1 MGLERMDV
9 GVKVRKFI
17 VISVRTC
24 CSFVCNHPFLV
35 GLACFLI
42 FLYRSFPLLF
52 SFLVTASPVLV
63 CTAVLLG
70 TLLSFGSPNIPEID
84 EHEEENVSHEV
95 SPLKTGV
102 SEDDTVVKRDFTDD
116 DFVVERHVGK
126 MWDIVENA
134 GEKVSLVDNEV
145 NEVEE
150 GVCSVLYKPLI
161 NDDLDSRNV
170 HCENGMI
177 DEVEGLLNHSLLEKM
192 TGIWG
197 EMLESERLSSMRRA
211 EESQHLLA
219 DEVGDRNVELG
230 DGKLT
235 SNIDDVPRGNELDS
249 SLVSS
254 WKCVTGDE
262 DAGDGDKDDDDNDD
276 DDESSDSGSD
286 GAESSSPDAS
296 LADISLMLDELHPL
310 LGSEAIQAAQLSRH
324 GLDSASE
331 SSHGSSDDESDES
344 ENKGEGEN
352 NEEEGGAK
360 GDNEDESKSAI
371 KWTEDDQKNLMD
383 LGSLEVE
390 RNLRLDKLIARRRA
404 RKSMRLM
411 AEKNLIDLDFA
422 DIPLNL
428 APISTSRGN
437 PFDLP
442 YSYDDLGLPPIP
454 GSAPSNLQPRRNPF
468 DLPYDSSEEKPDLKG
483 DSFQEEFSGFNQR
496 GTNSQREAF
505 FSRHESFNVGS
516 SSLGVPRQEL
526 KWKPYFV
533 PEQLV
538 TEGASP
544 SLFQRQSSEVSES
557 KMSSIPDSES
567 VSSVV
572 DEEDNK
578 PNKQDVSR
586 ETELI
591 LNEDHVSVAE
601 QESHSSDSDDVES
614 VDVYQVEN
622 RDVHHDVVEITL
634 GDGESHLEIEPVSE
648 AGATNHSEHTASE
661 AENRDVHHD
670 TVVITLGDVA
680 RATTY
685 VGLNAT
691 EVHPRTE
698 PAEEDYSS
706 RSSLS
711 SLSEIDEKISDVKGV
726 GSAGCEPRDNEL
738 KESGI
743 SKQPSFEES
752 EFHFTSGVVDDN
764 QHTESIFYS
773 SFHPPSVETFLSFST
788 VSSDK
793 QAEISEMGSPSMLVE
808 SIDEKHEAHG
818 EMAEQ
823 GTSSFQVMHGGSSDL
838 LNGNELRERD
848 LPEISK
854 HEVTFAGLTM
864 VSSTSADYNA
874 SMVPEY
880 VVEYV
885 SREARSSSDEGLE
898 EDVPNKEESSI
909 QNHVDLLSL
918 GAETTLAIDE
928 GMGEVVDSSPEEQ
941 QHQRHPN
948 ESSEGNIWE
957 EHKKESEMDQTQ
969 APFSDSKTNTGCDEG
984 VPSNSSHQD
993 MSSRESPSSESEK
1006 QLLFGKD
1013 ELPVDEHDKLEEPS
1027 IIATEST
1034 RGADI
1039 VNTDT
1044 NVHEVDDSEDKLSAN
1059 FSSMTSGSSS
1069 LPSKIVVHT
1078 LPMDQEDLKEKVL
1091 KEIENEGPDEHFS
1104 YADVY
1109 APRVDEENNN
1119 EEVDEIKEIDER
1131 ILSELDTVGDFN
1143 VGEIGLPERSHV
1155 AYTESAMLADDMETE
1170 TSVGLPVL
1178 ETRSVEDIDL
1188 AFKQLHEGVDF
1199 EEVILPSMIKNQP
1212 DHADTNSDLPV
1223 VEARSLEDIHNALQQ
1238 DPEPNLAQLPHSTD
1252 LRIGSSEVEQHVVV
1266 SSEEIEVSNA
1276 VSGIEEG
1283 CDNAAG
1289 EPKNEEEIEELKTET
1304 NVELPVLEARSVE
1317 DIDLAFKQLH
1327 EGVDVEEVIL
1337 PSMIENLPDHTD
1349 TTSEFPV
1356 VEARSLDDIHN
1367 AFIKG
1372 PEPNPAELPH
1382 SADLRHGSSEVELH
1396 DVVSSNEIEVGQAVS
1411 GFEEHLENVAA
1422 GEPKKEYE
1430 EIEELKM
1437 ETNAELPVLD
1447 ARSVEDID
1455 LAFKQL
1461 HEGVDV
1467 EEVVLASMIEDQLDH
1482 EDSTSKLPVVEAR
1495 SLEDIHNAF
1504 QKGPEPNLAELPLS
1518 TDLRNGSSEMEQHDV
1533 VSNKEIEVG
1542 CAVSGIQENSQNS
1555 AGEPKNDHEETEEMK
1570 METNAELP
1578 VLEARS
1584 LEDIDLAFK
1593 QFHEGVDVEEIILPS
1608 MIENQ
1613 QGDADTNSD
1622 LPVVEARSLEDIQSA
1637 FQQGPESNLA
1647 EVPHSSGVEHPD
1659 VVSTEEIDG
1668 SSPVSGIQALSE
1680 NVASGP
1686 KNENKE
1692 MVEKEMET
1700 EVVLPVLEA
1709 KSVEDIDVAFK
1720 QLHEG
1725 VDGEEII
1732 IPSMIVN
1739 QQVHADI
1746 SSTLPVVEA
1755 RSLEDIHNAFQQGP
1769 KSNPGEQPHSSD
1781 LRIGS
1786 SKIERHDEISTKEIE
1801 ASDVVSG
1808 FQEHAENA
1816 AGEPEQKHHEE

>member
-17 VISVRTC
+17 VISII
-24 CSFVCNHPFLV
+24 SFVVFLFGYCISCFGLHCCIAWYPFE
-35 GLACFLI
+35 
-42 FLYRSFPLLF
+42 F
-52 SFLVTASPVLV
+52 S
-63 CTAVLLG
+63 G
-70 TLLSFGSPNIPEID
+70 HRNIPEID

-102 SEDDTVVKRDFTDD
+102 SEDDTVVKRDFNDD

-134 GEKVSLVDNEV
+134 DEKVSLVDNEV

-150 GVCSVLYKPLI
+150 GDCSVLYKPLI
-161 NDDLDSRNV
+161 NDDLDSRDV

-192 TGIWG
+192 TGIRG
-197 EMLESERLSSMRRA
+197 EMLESERVLSMRRA

-219 DEVGDRNVELG
+219 EEVGDRNVELG

-235 SNIDDVPRGNELDS
+235 SYIDDVPR
-249 SLVSS
+249 
-254 WKCVTGDE
+254 
-262 DAGDGDKDDDDNDD
+262 
-276 DDESSDSGSD
+276 
-286 GAESSSPDAS
+286 
-296 LADISLMLDELHPL
+296 DISLMLDELHPL
-310 LGSEAIQAAQLSRH
+310 LGSEAIQAAQLSRD

-383 LGSLEVE
+383 LGNLEVE

-496 GTNSQREAF
+496 GTNSQKEAF

-557 KMSSIPDSES
+557 KLSSIPDSES

-591 LNEDHVSVAE
+591 LNEDHVSVDE

-614 VDVYQVEN
+614 MDVDQVEN

-648 AGATNHSEHTASE
+648 AGATDHSEHTASE

-680 RATTY
+680 RATTH
-685 VGLNAT
+685 VELNAT
-691 EVHPRTE
+691 EIHPRTE

-726 GSAGCEPRDNEL
+726 VSAGCEPRDNEL

-743 SKQPSFEES
+743 SKKLSFEES

-773 SFHPPSVETFLSFST
+773 SFHPPSIETFLSFST

-838 LNGNELRERD
+838 LNGNEPRERD
-848 LPEISK
+848 LPEIIK
-854 HEVTFAGLTM
+854 HEVTFAGSAM

-948 ESSEGNIWE
+948 ESSEANIWE

-993 MSSRESPSSESEK
+993 LSSRESPSSESEK
-1006 QLLFGKD
+1006 QLLFDKD

-1039 VNTDT
+1039 VNTDI

-1059 FSSMTSGSSS
+1059 FSLMTSGSSS
-1069 LPSKIVVHT
+1069 LPSEILEHT
-1078 LPMDQEDLKEKVL
+1078 LPMDREDLKEKVL
-1091 KEIENEGPDEHFS
+1091 KEIENEGPDDHFG

-1178 ETRSVEDIDL
+1178 EARSVEDIDL
-1188 AFKQLHEGVDF
+1188 AFKQLHEGADF
-1199 EEVILPSMIKNQP
+1199 EEVILPRMIKNQP

-1223 VEARSLEDIHNALQQ
+1223 VEVRSLEDIHNALLQ

-1252 LRIGSSEVEQHVVV
+1252 LRNGSSEVEQHVIV

-1283 CDNAAG
+1283 FDNAAG

-1356 VEARSLDDIHN
+1356 VEAISLDGIHN

-1382 SADLRHGSSEVELH
+1382 TADLRHGSSEVEQH
-1396 DVVSSNEIEVGQAVS
+1396 DVVCSNEIEVGQAVS
-1411 GFEEHLENVAA
+1411 GFEEHLQNVAP

-1542 CAVSGIQENSQNS
+1542 RAVSGIQENSQNS
-1555 AGEPKNDHEETEEMK
+1555 
-1570 METNAELP
+1570 AELP

-1622 LPVVEARSLEDIQSA
+1622 LPVVEARSLEGIQSA

-1668 SSPVSGIQALSE
+1668 SSPVSGIQAMSE

-1725 VDGEEII
+1725 VNVEEII

-1739 QQVHADI
+1739 QQVHADT

-1755 RSLEDIHNAFQQGP
+1755 RSLEDIHNAFQQAP
-1769 KSNPGEQPHSSD
+1769 ESNPGELSHSSD

-1786 SKIERHDEISTKEIE
+1786 SEIERHDEISTEEIE
-1801 ASDVVSG
+1801 ASNVVSG
-1808 FQEHAENA
+1808 IQEHAENA
-1816 AGEPEQKHHEE
+1816 AGEPEQKHHEESSEKPNLET

>member
-1 MGLERMDV
+1 M
-9 GVKVRKFI
+9 
-17 VISVRTC
+17 
-24 CSFVCNHPFLV
+24 
-35 GLACFLI
+35 
-42 FLYRSFPLLF
+42 
-52 SFLVTASPVLV
+52 
-63 CTAVLLG
+63 
-70 TLLSFGSPNIPEID
+70 TLLSKEISLMMICRKTCR
-84 EHEEENVSHEV
+84 EEV
-95 SPLKTGV
+95 
-102 SEDDTVVKRDFTDD
+102 
-116 DFVVERHVGK
+116 
-126 MWDIVENA
+126 DIVENA
-134 GEKVSLVDNEV
+134 DEKVSLVDNEV

-150 GVCSVLYKPLI
+150 GDGSVLYKPLI
-161 NDDLDSRNV
+161 NDDLDSRDV

-177 DEVEGLLNHSLLEKM
+177 DE
-192 TGIWG
+192 
-197 EMLESERLSSMRRA
+197 MLESERVSSMRRA

-235 SNIDDVPRGNELDS
+235 SYIDDVPRGNELDS

-310 LGSEAIQAAQLSRH
+310 LGSEAIQAAQLSRD
-324 GLDSASE
+324 GLDSVSE

-383 LGSLEVE
+383 LGNLEVKE
-390 RNLRLDKLIARRRA
+390 TYDW
-404 RKSMRLM
+404 
-411 AEKNLIDLDFA
+411 
-422 DIPLNL
+422 
-428 APISTSRGN
+428 IS
-437 PFDLP
+437 L
-442 YSYDDLGLPPIP
+442 
-454 GSAPSNLQPRRNPF
+454 LQGEELVKPRRNPF

-483 DSFQEEFSGFNQR
+483 DSFQEFS
-496 GTNSQREAF
+496 
-505 FSRHESFNVGS
+505 
-516 SSLGVPRQEL
+516 GVPRQEL

-557 KMSSIPDSES
+557 KLSSIPDSES

-591 LNEDHVSVAE
+591 LNEDHVSVDE

-614 VDVYQVEN
+614 VDVDQVEN

-680 RATTY
+680 RAT
-685 VGLNAT
+685 LNAT
-691 EVHPRTE
+691 EIHPRTE
-698 PAEEDYSS
+698 PVEEDYSS

-726 GSAGCEPRDNEL
+726 GSA
-738 KESGI
+738 
-743 SKQPSFEES
+743 
-752 EFHFTSGVVDDN
+752 
-764 QHTESIFYS
+764 
-773 SFHPPSVETFLSFST
+773 VETFLSFST

-793 QAEISEMGSPSMLVE
+793 QAEISEMDSPSMLVE

-823 GTSSFQVMHGGSSDL
+823 
-838 LNGNELRERD
+838 
-848 LPEISK
+848 
-854 HEVTFAGLTM
+854 
-864 VSSTSADYNA
+864 
-874 SMVPEY
+874 
-880 VVEYV
+880 
-885 SREARSSSDEGLE
+885 EARSSSDE
-898 EDVPNKEESSI
+898 
-909 QNHVDLLSL
+909 
-918 GAETTLAIDE
+918 
-928 GMGEVVDSSPEEQ
+928 GEVVDSSPEEQ

-948 ESSEGNIWE
+948 ESSEANIRE
-957 EHKKESEMDQTQ
+957 EHEKESEMDQTQ

-984 VPSNSSHQD
+984 VLSNSSHQD

-1006 QLLFGKD
+1006 QLLFDKH

-1039 VNTDT
+1039 VNTDI
-1044 NVHEVDDSEDKLSAN
+1044 NVHEVDDSEVKLSAN

-1069 LPSKIVVHT
+1069 LPSEIVEHT
-1078 LPMDQEDLKEKVL
+1078 LPMDQEDLKEK
-1091 KEIENEGPDEHFS
+1091 
-1104 YADVY
+1104 
-1109 APRVDEENNN
+1109 ENNN

-1155 AYTESAMLADDMETE
+1155 AHTESAMLADDMETE

-1178 ETRSVEDIDL
+1178 EARSVEDIDL
-1188 AFKQLHEGVDF
+1188 AFKQLHEGADF
-1199 EEVILPSMIKNQP
+1199 EEVILPSMVKNQP

-1223 VEARSLEDIHNALQQ
+1223 VEARSLEDIHNALLQ

-1252 LRIGSSEVEQHVVV
+1252 LRNGSSAVEQHHVV

-1276 VSGIEEG
+1276 AV
-1283 CDNAAG
+1283 C
-1289 EPKNEEEIEELKTET
+1289 
-1304 NVELPVLEARSVE
+1304 
-1317 DIDLAFKQLH
+1317 
-1327 EGVDVEEVIL
+1327 IL

-1356 VEARSLDDIHN
+1356 VEARSLDGIHN

-1382 SADLRHGSSEVELH
+1382 SADLRHGSSEVEQH

-1411 GFEEHLENVAA
+1411 GFEEHLENAAA

-1430 EIEELKM
+1430 ELEELKM

-1455 LAFKQL
+1455 LAYKQL
-1461 HEGVDV
+1461 DEGVDV
-1467 EEVVLASMIEDQLDH
+1467 EEIVLASMIEDQLDH

-1518 TDLRNGSSEMEQHDV
+1518 TDLRNGSSEIEQHDV

-1542 CAVSGIQENSQNS
+1542 HAVSGIQQNSQNA

-1584 LEDIDLAFK
+1584 LEDIDFAFK
-1593 QFHEGVDVEEIILPS
+1593 QLHEGVDVEEVILPS

-1613 QGDADTNSD
+1613 QGDADTNLD

-1647 EVPHSSGVEHPD
+1647 EVPHSSGIEHHD

-1668 SSPVSGIQALSE
+1668 SSPVSGIQAMSE
-1680 NVASGP
+1680 NAAGGP
-1686 KNENKE
+1686 KNEYKE

-1709 KSVEDIDVAFK
+1709 KSVEDIDVTFK

-1725 VDGEEII
+1725 
-1732 IPSMIVN
+1732 
-1739 QQVHADI
+1739 
-1746 SSTLPVVEA
+1746 
-1755 RSLEDIHNAFQQGP
+1755 
-1769 KSNPGEQPHSSD
+1769 
-1781 LRIGS
+1781 
-1786 SKIERHDEISTKEIE
+1786 
-1801 ASDVVSG
+1801 
-1808 FQEHAENA
+1808 
-1816 AGEPEQKHHEE
+1816 

>member
-24 CSFVCNHPFLV
+24 YKLVCNHPFLV

-84 EHEEENVSHEV
+84 KHEEENVSHEV
-95 SPLKTGV
+95 SLLKTGV
-102 SEDDTVVKRDFTDD
+102 SEDDTVVKRDFNDD

-126 MWDIVENA
+126 RWDIVENA
-134 GEKVSLVDNEV
+134 DEKVSLVDNEV

-150 GVCSVLYKPLI
+150 GDSSVLYKPLI
-161 NDDLDSRNV
+161 NDDLDSRDV

-192 TGIWG
+192 TGIRG
-197 EMLESERLSSMRRA
+197 EMLESERVLSMRRA

-219 DEVGDRNVELG
+219 EEVGDRNVEL
-230 DGKLT
+230 
-235 SNIDDVPRGNELDS
+235 
-249 SLVSS
+249 
-254 WKCVTGDE
+254 
-262 DAGDGDKDDDDNDD
+262 
-276 DDESSDSGSD
+276 
-286 GAESSSPDAS
+286 
-296 LADISLMLDELHPL
+296 
-310 LGSEAIQAAQLSRH
+310 AIQAAQLSRD

-383 LGSLEVE
+383 LGNLEVE

-404 RKSMRLM
+404 RKSMSLM

-557 KMSSIPDSES
+557 KLSSIPDSES

-591 LNEDHVSVAE
+591 LNEDHVSVDE

-614 VDVYQVEN
+614 MDVDQVEN

-648 AGATNHSEHTASE
+648 AGATDHSEHTASE

-680 RATTY
+680 RATTH
-685 VGLNAT
+685 VELNAT
-691 EVHPRTE
+691 EIHPRTE

-726 GSAGCEPRDNEL
+726 VSAGCEPRDNEL

-743 SKQPSFEES
+743 SKKLSFEES

-838 LNGNELRERD
+838 LNGNEPRERD
-848 LPEISK
+848 LPEIIK
-854 HEVTFAGLTM
+854 HEVTFAGSAM

-948 ESSEGNIWE
+948 ESSEANIWE

-993 MSSRESPSSESEK
+993 LSSRESPSSESEK
-1006 QLLFGKD
+1006 QLLFDKD
-1013 ELPVDEHDKLEEPS
+1013 ELPVDEHDKLE
-1027 IIATEST
+1027 
-1034 RGADI
+1034 
-1039 VNTDT
+1039 VNY
-1044 NVHEVDDSEDKLSAN
+1044 
-1059 FSSMTSGSSS
+1059 SS
-1069 LPSKIVVHT
+1069 LLLFV
-1078 LPMDQEDLKEKVL
+1078 
-1091 KEIENEGPDEHFS
+1091 
-1104 YADVY
+1104 
-1109 APRVDEENNN
+1109 
-1119 EEVDEIKEIDER
+1119 
-1131 ILSELDTVGDFN
+1131 
-1143 VGEIGLPERSHV
+1143 
-1155 AYTESAMLADDMETE
+1155 
-1170 TSVGLPVL
+1170 
-1178 ETRSVEDIDL
+1178 
-1188 AFKQLHEGVDF
+1188 
-1199 EEVILPSMIKNQP
+1199 
-1212 DHADTNSDLPV
+1212 
-1223 VEARSLEDIHNALQQ
+1223 
-1238 DPEPNLAQLPHSTD
+1238 
-1252 LRIGSSEVEQHVVV
+1252 
-1266 SSEEIEVSNA
+1266 
-1276 VSGIEEG
+1276 
-1283 CDNAAG
+1283 
-1289 EPKNEEEIEELKTET
+1289 
-1304 NVELPVLEARSVE
+1304 
-1317 DIDLAFKQLH
+1317 
-1327 EGVDVEEVIL
+1327 
-1337 PSMIENLPDHTD
+1337 
-1349 TTSEFPV
+1349 
-1356 VEARSLDDIHN
+1356 
-1367 AFIKG
+1367 
-1372 PEPNPAELPH
+1372 
-1382 SADLRHGSSEVELH
+1382 
-1396 DVVSSNEIEVGQAVS
+1396 
-1411 GFEEHLENVAA
+1411 
-1422 GEPKKEYE
+1422 
-1430 EIEELKM
+1430 
-1437 ETNAELPVLD
+1437 
-1447 ARSVEDID
+1447 
-1455 LAFKQL
+1455 
-1461 HEGVDV
+1461 
-1467 EEVVLASMIEDQLDH
+1467 
-1482 EDSTSKLPVVEAR
+1482 
-1495 SLEDIHNAF
+1495 
-1504 QKGPEPNLAELPLS
+1504 
-1518 TDLRNGSSEMEQHDV
+1518 
-1533 VSNKEIEVG
+1533 
-1542 CAVSGIQENSQNS
+1542 
-1555 AGEPKNDHEETEEMK
+1555 
-1570 METNAELP
+1570 
-1578 VLEARS
+1578 
-1584 LEDIDLAFK
+1584 
-1593 QFHEGVDVEEIILPS
+1593 
-1608 MIENQ
+1608 
-1613 QGDADTNSD
+1613 
-1622 LPVVEARSLEDIQSA
+1622 
-1637 FQQGPESNLA
+1637 
-1647 EVPHSSGVEHPD
+1647 
-1659 VVSTEEIDG
+1659 
-1668 SSPVSGIQALSE
+1668 
-1680 NVASGP
+1680 
-1686 KNENKE
+1686 
-1692 MVEKEMET
+1692 
-1700 EVVLPVLEA
+1700 
-1709 KSVEDIDVAFK
+1709 
-1720 QLHEG
+1720 
-1725 VDGEEII
+1725 
-1732 IPSMIVN
+1732 
-1739 QQVHADI
+1739 
-1746 SSTLPVVEA
+1746 
-1755 RSLEDIHNAFQQGP
+1755 
-1769 KSNPGEQPHSSD
+1769 
-1781 LRIGS
+1781 
-1786 SKIERHDEISTKEIE
+1786 
-1801 ASDVVSG
+1801 
-1808 FQEHAENA
+1808 
-1816 AGEPEQKHHEE
+1816 